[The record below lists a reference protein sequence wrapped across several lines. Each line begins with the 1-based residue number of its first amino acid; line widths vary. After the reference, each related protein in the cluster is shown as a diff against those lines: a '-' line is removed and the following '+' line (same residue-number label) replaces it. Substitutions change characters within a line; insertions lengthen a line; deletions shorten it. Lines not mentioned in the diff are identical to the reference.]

1 MTVLL
6 HPAFAGKLSNI
17 TFELNHYLGLIIL
30 QKQGDAPS
38 HVQLES
44 VIGRGCG
51 AELFTQPL
59 IATANPQKRGDGMRL
74 VWHRG
79 RSGREI
85 EVMVMADFIQWRYP
99 SALAKM
105 CLCLPRR
112 VTPGTNKPGWVKL
125 TASRNSQAGLVVT
138 QGLVA
143 YRIEVIKIFSFGDAS
158 HDSRRDKVLR

>member
-1 MTVLL
+1 
-6 HPAFAGKLSNI
+6 
-17 TFELNHYLGLIIL
+17 
-30 QKQGDAPS
+30 
-38 HVQLES
+38 
-44 VIGRGCG
+44 
-51 AELFTQPL
+51 
-59 IATANPQKRGDGMRL
+59 
-74 VWHRG
+74 
-79 RSGREI
+79 
-85 EVMVMADFIQWRYP
+85 MADFIQWRYP

-143 YRIEVIKIFSFGDAS
+143 YRIEVIKNFSFQSFGDAS